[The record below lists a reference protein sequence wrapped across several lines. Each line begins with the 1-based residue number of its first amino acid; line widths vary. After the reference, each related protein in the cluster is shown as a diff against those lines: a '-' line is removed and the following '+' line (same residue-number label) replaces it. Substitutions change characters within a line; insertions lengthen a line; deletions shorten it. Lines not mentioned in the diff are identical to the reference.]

1 MKNLHIRRRKMKLN
15 IKAKLI
21 SMLALVITALTITT
35 PVYAV
40 TRTAKTKA
48 YYSALLVMS
57 YCYSFG
63 GLAILKVVEKLA

>member
-1 MKNLHIRRRKMKLN
+1 MKNLHIRRRKMKLI

-40 TRTAKTKA
+40 TRTAETKA

-57 YCYSFG
+57 YCYNFG
-63 GLAILKVVEKLA
+63 GLAILKVVEKLV